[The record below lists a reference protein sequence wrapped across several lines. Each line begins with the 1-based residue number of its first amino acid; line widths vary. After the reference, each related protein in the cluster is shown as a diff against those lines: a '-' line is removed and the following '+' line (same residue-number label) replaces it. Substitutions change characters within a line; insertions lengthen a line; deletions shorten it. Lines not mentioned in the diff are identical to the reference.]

1 MTFFW
6 IFAGLILLLFGAEF
20 LVRGAV
26 ALARRLEVSE
36 MLIGMTIVAYG
47 TTTPELVASLEAALI
62 GAPGIA
68 VGNVVGSNIANILLI
83 LGTSAVIFP
92 IACKPRVLYRDGA
105 VMLGV
110 ALLFAVLGLSG
121 ALTQW
126 QGALMLAALIGF
138 SIYAYVSERRGAAAA
153 EIHSRGAEEI
163 KEVPPTL
170 WLALLSVIGGVA
182 TVILG
187 AHLLVTGAIE
197 LARAM
202 GVSEAVIGLTLV
214 AVGTSLPELAT
225 ATVAAYRRHSDVAL
239 GNVLGAN
246 IYNIL
251 GIMGVVSVVSP
262 LSIPAEIIRFDLW
275 AMVAVTVALL
285 AAIFLRRGL
294 SRPLAC
300 AFLLVYAAYIVLK
313 YDGFSGAAPGLG

>member
-1 MTFFW
+1 MTFFEV
-6 IFAGLILLLFGAEF
+6 FAGLILLLFGAEF

-92 IACKPRVLYRDGA
+92 IACRPRVLYRDGT

-138 SIYAYVSERRGAAAA
+138 SVYAYVSERRARPPPKCTAAGPRKSKRYPRPCGSRSFRSSAA
-153 EIHSRGAEEI
+153 SPPSSWGPTCWLPAPSSWRGPWASR
-163 KEVPPTL
+163 
-170 WLALLSVIGGVA
+170 
-182 TVILG
+182 
-187 AHLLVTGAIE
+187 
-197 LARAM
+197 
-202 GVSEAVIGLTLV
+202 
-214 AVGTSLPELAT
+214 
-225 ATVAAYRRHSDVAL
+225 RR
-239 GNVLGAN
+239 
-246 IYNIL
+246 
-251 GIMGVVSVVSP
+251 
-262 LSIPAEIIRFDLW
+262 
-275 AMVAVTVALL
+275 
-285 AAIFLRRGL
+285 
-294 SRPLAC
+294 
-300 AFLLVYAAYIVLK
+300 
-313 YDGFSGAAPGLG
+313 